1 MNGTN
6 KESPSSPLFRSAPET
21 YDDDAVSLFRLI
33 SPTKRPRRFSLP
45 GAFCKPKG
53 GILRRSPNARRATRR
68 RTGNFTPVK
77 PPLRQEAAASIFEN
91 CDTLIPKYPKPAS
104 IPAPAG
110 RPGRRAP
117 GSRFLV
123 LSLGRRQKRQKAARR
138 QSENPPRRAGPGP
151 PDAPP
156 AGYFFTENGKT
167 FPKIDFVRQFAR

>member
-1 MNGTN
+1 MLRLAGAGSSRSTMNGTN

-33 SPTKRPRRFSLP
+33 SPTERPKRFSLP

-53 GILRRSPNARRATRR
+53 GVRRRGPNARRTNRR
-68 RTGNFTPVK
+68 RTDDFAPVK
-77 PPLRQEAAASIFEN
+77 TPLPNEAASLIFEN
-91 CDTLIPKYPKPAS
+91 CDTFIPKYPGPAS

-110 RPGRRAP
+110 RPGRRAS

-123 LSLGRRQKRQKAARR
+123 LSPDRRRKRQRAARR

-156 AGYFFTENGKT
+156 G
-167 FPKIDFVRQFAR
+167 PL